1 MSDNLPPMEVTR
13 PPIETRAVVGIGEVK
28 RKLRLVEVIA
38 VPYDQPA
45 LVPYRD
51 ELWQES
57 FERGAFDGIQNRK
70 EIWPVNREHLRGDTV
85 GKVQTWWPE
94 RDEGL
99 VAEVK
104 ISNTPRGDDTLEL
117 AADGVLRAS
126 VGFGARMRDMVLNRT
141 DMTRRIRK
149 AFINHLA
156 FVENPAYVGA
166 EIIDVRDSGHL
177 VVPDTRPPVVARE
190 QVEELAAFLAAV
202 KARHPGL

>member
-1 MSDNLPPMEVTR
+1 MRRAAMSAAMSS
-13 PPIETRAVVGIGEVK
+13 RAPTAAAAGRTPLQEARAIYRERRGLQGLCFAGVHIHIGSQITTAEP
-28 RKLRLVEVIA
+28 LRRAAA
-38 VPYDQPA
+38 VLTSLA
-45 LVPYRD
+45 
-51 ELWQES
+51 
-57 FERGAFDGIQNRK
+57 I
-70 EIWPVNREHLRGDTV
+70 
-85 GKVQTWWPE
+85 
-94 RDEGL
+94 
-99 VAEVK
+99 
-104 ISNTPRGDDTLEL
+104 EL